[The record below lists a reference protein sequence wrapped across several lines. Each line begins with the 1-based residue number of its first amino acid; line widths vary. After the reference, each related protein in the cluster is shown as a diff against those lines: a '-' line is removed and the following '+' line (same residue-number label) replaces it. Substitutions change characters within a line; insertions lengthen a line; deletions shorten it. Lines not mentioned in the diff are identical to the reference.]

1 MTRGKPLSKD
11 IIAKIRKGMLEDKS
25 KCQIAKELN
34 ISRGGGGQ
42 SIIGQEI
49 FQVDPVVGQESEVEH

>member
-11 IIAKIRKGMLEDKS
+11 IVAKIRKGMLEDKS

-34 ISRGGGGQ
+34 LDKST
-42 SIIGQEI
+42 
-49 FQVDPVVGQESEVEH
+49 V